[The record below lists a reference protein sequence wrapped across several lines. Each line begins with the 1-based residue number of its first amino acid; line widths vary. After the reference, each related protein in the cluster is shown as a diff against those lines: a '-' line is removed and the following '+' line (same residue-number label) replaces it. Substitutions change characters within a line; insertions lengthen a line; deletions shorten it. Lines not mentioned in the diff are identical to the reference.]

1 LYLAAAAVVSGMEE
15 LLEVRA
21 ADDQRQVGARI
32 GSAITSWLPAFSIT
46 QKKQEGPGPGA
57 AAGINSSSSSGSS
70 AGSSS
75 SGSTDGATGGK

>member
-1 LYLAAAAVVSGMEE
+1 MEE

-46 QKKQEGPGPGA
+46 QKKKQGPGPGT
-57 AAGINSSSSSGSS
+57 AAGINSSGAGGSVISSIG
-70 AGSSS
+70 
-75 SGSTDGATGGK
+75 GAK